1 MGKYTNVRGSEREG
15 RIVVFARIY
24 NRYVDSIPRKLRDAA
39 FVLCF
44 VRIHCFFLRGNR
56 NNLRRNRNYVRQK
69 LKKLRRNFEN
79 VGVFFLKSP
88 KLALQDSNAPQFL
101 FEIG

>member
-44 VRIHCFFLRGNR
+44 VRIHCFFLR
-56 NNLRRNRNYVRQK
+56 RNRNYLRQNRNYLRQN

-79 VGVFFLKSP
+79 VGDIFSKVRSWHCKIPMLPNFCLR
-88 KLALQDSNAPQFL
+88 
-101 FEIG
+101 